1 MKLLVTWDCF
11 RSFINI
17 FSSFASSIQSNTK
30 MLRCFITMLRTLF
43 ITSFSLMSLVSL
55 SCGLG

>member
-1 MKLLVTWDCF
+1 MKLLVTRDCF

-17 FSSFASSIQSNTK
+17 FSSFASSVQTNSK
-30 MLRCFITMLRTLF
+30 MFRRFIAMLRTLF
-43 ITSFSLMSLVSL
+43 ITSFSLMGFVSL